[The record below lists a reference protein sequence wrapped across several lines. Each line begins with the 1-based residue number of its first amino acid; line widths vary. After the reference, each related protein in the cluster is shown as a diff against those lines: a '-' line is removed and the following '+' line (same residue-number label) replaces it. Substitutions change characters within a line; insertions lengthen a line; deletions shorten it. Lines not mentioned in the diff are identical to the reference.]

1 MRPDIMLLPSPYP
14 CYTQRM
20 SEIVDSVILTGGNT
34 SLTVNEA
41 GVRVTGVS
49 PTNPEEEI
57 TKPLDVN
64 GGLSVKGSINTHGH
78 NVVYGA
84 GHSIHTYTDR
94 EDNPSVTV
102 QTYMSGRE
110 FKVHRWTGSGSATT
124 SNIIIQLDNDK
135 ETSDTFLNI
144 KSPNL
149 NHSVKVVSGNTG
161 ADILVDNVSIVPE
174 DTTLTAG
181 HIAGTTKLKNKGVYK
196 YTAGTTFDMSALSFG
211 TIAGEL
217 ASARLIIDTG
227 ATVPTTQTWGTG
239 KFVWIANAA
248 ADQPSALTAN
258 TRHHFAMEYN
268 KSTGTIAINLAYT
281 LPLA

>member
-1 MRPDIMLLPSPYP
+1 MRPDIMLLPVPYP
-14 CYTQRM
+14 CYTQCM
-20 SEIVDSVILTGGNT
+20 SDIVDSVILTGGST
-34 SLTVNEA
+34 SMTVSES
-41 GVRVTGVS
+41 GVRIAGVS

-57 TKPLDVN
+57 AKPLEVT
-64 GGLSVKGSINTHGH
+64 GVVHARAGINTHGN
-78 NVVYGA
+78 NVTYGA

-94 EDNPSVTV
+94 EENPSVTV

-110 FKVHRWTGSGSATT
+110 FKVHRWEGSGSATT

-135 ETSDTFLNI
+135 ETSDTFLSI
-144 KSPNL
+144 KSPSL

-174 DTTLTAG
+174 DTALTAG
-181 HIAGTTKLKNKGVYK
+181 HIAGTTVLKNKGVYK

-239 KFVWIANAA
+239 KFVWISNSA
-248 ADQPSALTAN
+248 ADQPSELVAN

-268 KSTGTIAINLAYT
+268 KTTGTIAINLAYT
-281 LPLA
+281 LPLT